1 MPTPRLLGAVLAGG
15 TSRRFGRD
23 KAAQVV
29 GGVTLVDRAARTLAE
44 VFAEVVVVSSRG
56 AASDWPGIP
65 DLRPPCGPLGGI
77 EAALQRAEETRFE
90 GAFVLACD
98 LPLVTP
104 ETVRAISFA
113 LGDFAA
119 AAPQRDAA
127 PSFEPLCAAYTTSCL
142 ERVSALLD
150 AGERAAHALFDSVSG
165 TTLGLSPAD
174 FINVNTV
181 ADGRRAESEL
191 SARHGRG

>member
-1 MPTPRLLGAVLAGG
+1 MPSPRLLGAVLAGG
-15 TSRRFGRD
+15 ASRRFGRD
-23 KAAQVV
+23 KAAEVV
-29 GGVTLVDRAARTLAE
+29 GGITLVDRAARTLAE

-56 AASDWPGIP
+56 AVSGWPSIP

-77 EAALQRAEETRFE
+77 EAALQRAGETRLE

-104 ETVRAISFA
+104 YTVRTIALA

-119 AAPQRDAA
+119 AAPERDDV
-127 PSFEPLCAAYTTSCL
+127 PSCEPLCAAYRISCL

-150 AGERAAHALFDSVSG
+150 GGERAAQALFDSVTG
-165 TTLGLSPAD
+165 TTLPLSPAD

-191 SARHGRG
+191 RHRH

>member
-1 MPTPRLLGAVLAGG
+1 MPTTRLLGAVLAGG
-15 TSRRFGRD
+15 ASRRFGRD
-23 KAAQVV
+23 KAAEVV

-44 VFAEVVVVSSRG
+44 VFAEVVVVSSRD
-56 AASDWPGIP
+56 AVSDWPSIP

-77 EAALQRAEETRFE
+77 EAALQRAGERRLE

-98 LPLVTP
+98 LPLVTA
-104 ETVRAISFA
+104 ETVRTIALA

-119 AAPQRDAA
+119 AAPERDAV
-127 PSFEPLCAAYTTSCL
+127 PSFEPLCAAYRTSCL
-142 ERVSALLD
+142 ERVSVLLD
-150 AGERAAHALFDSVSG
+150 GGERAAHALFDSVTG
-165 TTLGLSPAD
+165 TTLGLSSAD

-191 SARHGRG
+191 SDRHG